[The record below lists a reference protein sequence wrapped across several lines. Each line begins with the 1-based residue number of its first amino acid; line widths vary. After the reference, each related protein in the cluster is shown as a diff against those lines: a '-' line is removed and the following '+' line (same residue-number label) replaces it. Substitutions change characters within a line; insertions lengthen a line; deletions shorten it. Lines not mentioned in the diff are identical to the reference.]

1 MSLPHVLLGLL
12 DEAPRTG
19 YELERAVREDLDPI
33 WSAGFSRI
41 YPTLARMRRNGWVLL
56 RILGPRRGPR
66 RLLYRVTAAG
76 RRELH
81 RWLSE
86 ETAPDR
92 HNDALLA
99 GLAFLDALPSGER
112 RRALALREASLT
124 AEIDRLR
131 ALEPLEGARS
141 LARRASIE
149 RLEAVR
155 RLIRGGPAT
164 ERRAGP
170 RSLRRRLRI
179 HRAD

>member
-1 MSLPHVLLGLL
+1 VSLPHILLGLL

-19 YELERAVREDLDPI
+19 YELERALREELDPI

-56 RILGPRRGPR
+56 RVLGPRRGPR

-76 RRELH
+76 RRELQ

-99 GLAFLDALPSGER
+99 GLAFLDALPAGER
-112 RRALALREASLT
+112 RRAFASREASLA

-131 ALEPLEGARS
+131 ALEPVEGARS
-141 LARRASIE
+141 LARRAAIE

-155 RLIRGGPAT
+155 RLIRGGPT
-164 ERRAGP
+164 PERRPGP
-170 RSLRRRLRI
+170 RSGRRRASPR
-179 HRAD
+179 RAD